1 MRPRGTPTEPTQHTN
16 RGRRGSC
23 DCDTPFEMVPDDAA
37 NAALKASRGGLV
49 MNFIRYAAICG
60 HLVEEF
66 RWLGQ
71 PTCFVDGHQ
80 VSGSFDRAVADLQVA
95 SRASPGNRS
104 RNTSRSFGSYT
115 LTTDPLGAQD
125 RKEDLFPRKTGTTTT
140 RSSATNIRPA

>member
-1 MRPRGTPTEPTQHTN
+1 
-16 RGRRGSC
+16 
-23 DCDTPFEMVPDDAA
+23 MVPDDAA
-37 NAALKASRGGLV
+37 NAALKASQGGLV

-95 SRASPGNRS
+95 GRAPPGNRI
-104 RNTSRSFGSYT
+104 RNTSRWIGGNT
-115 LTTDPLGAQD
+115 LTPAPLAAQN
-125 RKEDLFPRKTGTTTT
+125 RKENPIFQNGRDTDDVFISHEYPTGLT
-140 RSSATNIRPA
+140 PASIS